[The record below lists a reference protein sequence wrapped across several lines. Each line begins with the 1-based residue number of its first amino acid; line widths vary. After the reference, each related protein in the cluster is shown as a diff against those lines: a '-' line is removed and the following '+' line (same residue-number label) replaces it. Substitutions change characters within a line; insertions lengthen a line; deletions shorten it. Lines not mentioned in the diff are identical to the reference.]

1 MENQM
6 RQGSKREGFTL
17 IELLVVIG
25 IIGVLVSILLPALQR
40 ARQQA
45 YIIACASNLHDIGVA
60 MNQYIADFRGV
71 FPPSNYYKGLGWDPV
86 IGQIP
91 TTPVNGYVH
100 WSSFLYQ
107 DLNLM
112 TSNQT
117 FTLNSAWRLFQCPAL
132 LNGGLA
138 PANTS
143 SANSDGLPNE
153 DGLTDSGIST
163 FPGLIDWQAPRL
175 AYTVNEALCPRGIF
189 QLYFSNRN
197 NVRIYKFI
205 QASRVKNPAGVV
217 LATELWGIQALE
229 TTTSLID
236 GQTTV
241 SGSRHPVNGINPGL
255 TGATY
260 VGAYGQNPYGLPYTK
275 NFVWATPNQ
284 LTSDPQTAVLV
295 NGATPTS
302 TLDWVGRNHGS
313 YKLGNVAGDSLGRLW
328 DLRQSNFLYV
338 DGHVETKGVSETV
351 YPVNQWGQDFYTL
364 DK

>member
-1 MENQM
+1 MKEHM
-6 RQGSKREGFTL
+6 KKAPRQNGFTL

-25 IIGVLVSILLPALQR
+25 IIGVLVGILLPALSR
-40 ARQQA
+40 ARQEA
-45 YIIACASNLHDIGVA
+45 YTIACASNLHEIGVA
-60 MNQYIADFRGV
+60 MNQYIAEYRGV

-107 DLNLM
+107 DLNLL

-117 FTLNSAWRLFQCPAL
+117 FTLNSAWRVFQCPAL

-138 PANTS
+138 PANTY

-153 DGLTDSGIST
+153 DGLTDSQLGQ

-197 NVRIYKFI
+197 NVRVYKFI
-205 QASRVKNPAGVV
+205 QASRVKNPANVV
-217 LATELWGIQALE
+217 LATELWGNQLLE
-229 TTTSLID
+229 TSTSLID

-241 SGSRHPVNGINPGL
+241 SGSRHPVNGINPSL
-255 TGATY
+255 TGTTY
-260 VGAYGQNPYGLPYTK
+260 VGSAGQNAYSLPYTK
-275 NFVWATPNQ
+275 NFAWATPNQ
-284 LTSDPQTAVLV
+284 LTPDPQTAIAL
-295 NGATPTS
+295 NGASQTS
-302 TLDWVGRNHGS
+302 TLDWVGRNHGT
-313 YKLGNVAGDSLGRLW
+313 YKLGYVAGDSLNRLW
-328 DLRQSNFLYV
+328 DLRQTNFLYV
-338 DGHVETKGVSETV
+338 DGHVETKGVSETL